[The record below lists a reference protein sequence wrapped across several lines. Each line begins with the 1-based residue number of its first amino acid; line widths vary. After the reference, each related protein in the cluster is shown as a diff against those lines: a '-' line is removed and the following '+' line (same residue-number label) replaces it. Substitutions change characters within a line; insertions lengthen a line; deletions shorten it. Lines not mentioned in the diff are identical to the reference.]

1 MKLVYAIK
9 TMNNS
14 HGGAERVLADVTA
27 GLCNN
32 GHDVSLITF
41 DESGGESFY
50 PLHRGVKR
58 FDLGIGRTEKKSGPT
73 ETIFRIIKIR
83 QIVKAEKP
91 DAVVAFMHSMFIP
104 MALALAGTGIPVI
117 ASEHIVPD
125 HYKNRKLEFALFAFS
140 SLFVRRITVI
150 SEKIRKTYPPYLQ
163 QRMDIIP
170 NPVGMP
176 VARRDEPVQNAKI
189 RNIILNVGRLDPQ
202 KDQET
207 LIRAFSHI
215 AGDHPDWHLRIVGE
229 GPLRPQLETLIAALG
244 LDGRVSLPGISKQI
258 HDEYSAASI
267 FVMPSR
273 YEAFGLATVEA
284 MSHGLPVIGFA
295 DCPGTNEVIED
306 GFNGYLV
313 GVDDRIGRLSEAMKN
328 LIVSEDLRQSIGQNG
343 KLTHKKF
350 SPEKIVQ
357 RWEGLLNHVKSKP
370 ANANN
375 DSAER
380 DRKTG
385 NPYEKAL

>member
-1 MKLVYAIK
+1 MRLIYAIK

-14 HGGAERVLADVTA
+14 YGGAERVLADVTA
-27 GLCNN
+27 GLCDN

-41 DESGGESFY
+41 DEPNGESFY
-50 PLHRGVKR
+50 PLHRNVKR
-58 FDLGIGRTEKKSGPT
+58 FDLGIGRTERKSGLT
-73 ETIFRIIKIR
+73 ETISRMMKIR

-91 DAVVAFMHSMFIP
+91 DAAVAFMHSMFIP

-125 HYKNRKLEFALFAFS
+125 HYKTRKLEFALFAFS

-170 NPVGMP
+170 NPVGKP
-176 VARRDEPVQNAKI
+176 ETDRNGLAHNAKT

-207 LIRAFSHI
+207 LIRAFSRI
-215 AGDHPDWHLRIVGE
+215 ADDHPDWHLRIIGE
-229 GPLRPQLETLIAALG
+229 GPLRPQLEALITALG

-313 GVDDRIGRLSEAMKN
+313 GADDRIEGLSEAMRE
-328 LIVSEDLRQSIGQNG
+328 LIVSESVRQRIGQNG
-343 KLTHKKF
+343 KLTHQKF
-350 SPEKIVQ
+350 APDKIVQ
-357 RWEGLLNHVKSKP
+357 RWEKLLDHVRSSP
-370 ANANN
+370 ANAN
-375 DSAER
+375 DSVEK
-380 DRKTG
+380 DKETS
-385 NPYEKAL
+385 NPYEKVF